1 MAMGQ
6 VEPESAGR
14 GTGGFAATAQRL
26 AGSPAL
32 WLAAFLAFVLAGLS
46 LRLRLPLGPNYW
58 DTAIYLDAVQRIRV
72 GQVPAIDFFAPVG
85 PLGYYL
91 AAGLEALFPQA
102 QPMLLVNWTV
112 LPVALPPLAL
122 LVAHVARRSRGQAL
136 ALLLPFL
143 LFASLPV
150 NLHGLYPLPGF
161 DGYGHYNRHVS
172 LLLYV
177 LAAALLFVENRRL
190 LVGLIAALMLA
201 LFLVKITGAVT
212 GTLLVGYAM
221 LAGRMR
227 VRDVAVAA
235 ALVLATLA
243 LLDLSTGIVRAYLAD
258 ILTLL
263 ELNTGALLPRFLT
276 VASVKF
282 NVVGPALALLAA
294 LAIAAWRE
302 AAPRSLAGL
311 RRLLDAPLGWLAA
324 ALLALTFFETQN
336 TGSLEFIGLWPVVLL
351 VLLGCWGRRDRLS
364 QVVLVLALTVA
375 LPTALIFSER
385 AARAGLGGL
394 SYVPLNAPDLGP
406 LGRVSLKPDIAER
419 AAGMLEHYAR
429 HQEAYRD
436 LVGRGLLPSYILY
449 SEIDYQASWLL
460 EVEQGV
466 AALRAWEARNR
477 RRLDS
482 LFTLDFVDP
491 FNYLLD
497 RRPTPNTPIG
507 LDPGRSTP
515 DIDQP
520 ALDGLARADAILQ
533 PKCPPT
539 TARAALAR
547 HFAEALKGRRLVALA
562 PCWDMHLKE

>member
-14 GTGGFAATAQRL
+14 RAGGFAATAQRL
-26 AGSPAL
+26 AASPAL
-32 WLAAFLAFVLAGLS
+32 WHAAFLAFVLAGLS

-58 DTAIYLDAVQRIRV
+58 DTSIYLDAVQRIRM

-102 QPMLLVNWTV
+102 QPMLLVNWAV
-112 LPVALPPLAL
+112 LPVALPLLAL
-122 LVAHVARRSRGQAL
+122 LVAHVGRRSRGQAL
-136 ALLLPFL
+136 LLLLPFL

-150 NLHGLYPLPGF
+150 NLHGLYPMPGF

-177 LAAALLFVENRRL
+177 LIAALLFAENRRL
-190 LVGLIAALMLA
+190 LIGMVAALMLA

-221 LAGRMR
+221 LAGRIR
-227 VRDVAVAA
+227 IRDAA
-235 ALVLATLA
+235 LAAGLVLAALA
-243 LLDLSTGIVRAYLAD
+243 ALDLSTGIVRAYLAD

-263 ELNTGALLPRFLT
+263 GLNTGALLPRFLT

-282 NVVGPALALLAA
+282 NVVGPALALLVV
-294 LAIAAWRE
+294 LAFAAWRE
-302 AAPRSLAGL
+302 RVPVSLAGL
-311 RRLLDAPLGWLAA
+311 SRLLASPFGWLAA

-351 VLLGCWGRRDRLS
+351 ILLGCWGKQDRTS
-364 QVVLVLALTVA
+364 QVVLVLALLVA

-385 AARAGLGGL
+385 AARATLGGF
-394 SYVPLNAPDLGP
+394 SYAGLNVPDLGP
-406 LGRVSLKPDIAER
+406 LGRVSVKPDVAER
-419 AAGMLEHYAR
+419 AAGMLDHYATHR
-429 HQEAYRD
+429 DSYRD

-449 SEIDYQASWLL
+449 SEIDYQATWLL
-460 EVEQGV
+460 EVQQGI
-466 AALRAWEARNR
+466 AALRAWETRNR
-477 RRLDS
+477 RRLES

-507 LDPGRSTP
+507 IDPGRSTP
-515 DIDQP
+515 DIDKP
-520 ALDGLARADAILQ
+520 TLDGLALADAILA

-539 TARAALAR
+539 TARAAIAQ
-547 HFAEALKGRRLVALA
+547 HFSEALKGRRLVPLA
-562 PCWDMHLKE
+562 PCWDMYVRE